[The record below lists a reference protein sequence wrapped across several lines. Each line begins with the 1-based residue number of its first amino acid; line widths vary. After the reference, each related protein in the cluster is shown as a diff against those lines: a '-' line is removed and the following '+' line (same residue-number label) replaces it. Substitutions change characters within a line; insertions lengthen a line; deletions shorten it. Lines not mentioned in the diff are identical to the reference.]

1 MIASSG
7 ALNEDFVMTLRKLSA
22 VSALAAAFALTA
34 AAASATPICLD
45 TTRILGTHVNDDQ
58 TAIDFHMRDGTVW
71 RNTLRNRCQDLHWY
85 GFAYVPNGGDHTIC
99 ENLQAIRV
107 IETNQTCLLGPFAK
121 IHDPYSPSTQHS

>member
-1 MIASSG
+1 MLA
-7 ALNEDFVMTLRKLSA
+7 
-22 VSALAAAFALTA
+22 SALAFNA
-34 AAASATPICLD
+34 AAASAAPICLD
-45 TTRILGTHVNDDQ
+45 TTRILNTVVNKDQ

-85 GFAYVPNGGDHTIC
+85 GFVYAPRGGDGIVC

-121 IHDPYSPSTQHS
+121 VTPSAPLQQHS